1 VWQVYDFSA
10 ITVDELFSCVAFP
23 FTLYRVMLKLGFA
36 EYDMEQNKRE
46 LQDVEDMFVKDKVR
60 IQEKRDE
67 VQHMKEIQ
75 KNFEAIKKLVDDT
88 TMTSLTSPQKTLQ
101 DIGDPSVEPKL
112 LDWQDTMDAKGI
124 FRALCKE
131 GFDGKH
137 VTDLDGARR
146 FLCLK
151 EVQHI
156 LQRTAWLPFNVS
168 ENIGKDQQSMRLVR
182 KFGPESLSKEL
193 FQQQLDPDFNDFWLC
208 FTHTQCDVCG
218 LERSEEIVVCSRCS
232 KSYHLGC
239 TGTPPLEAVPD
250 TTWVCQACE
259 KERQEK
265 LEQGHLAYQDLDN
278 DDVSRTSVTATS
290 ESVSANTRSCW
301 GLGWG
306 ATGGRHCLN
315 AASPNEIDA
324 NQALETGGDS
334 QSENNSNTPE
344 PDSNSRRE
352 PWRIV
357 SEGDAQRESDPQQER
372 SAADT
377 ATPNALPV
385 FGERGQAASSSRD
398 RGW

>member
-1 VWQVYDFSA
+1 
-10 ITVDELFSCVAFP
+10 
-23 FTLYRVMLKLGFA
+23 
-36 EYDMEQNKRE
+36 
-46 LQDVEDMFVKDKVR
+46 
-60 IQEKRDE
+60 
-67 VQHMKEIQ
+67 
-75 KNFEAIKKLVDDT
+75 
-88 TMTSLTSPQKTLQ
+88 
-101 DIGDPSVEPKL
+101 

-131 GFDGKH
+131 TSFVDGKH